1 MDTKDFIAPV
11 VTFVIGIP
19 TLLLSWKNYKSQ
31 RESKTPELARL
42 ESWSKLMQEA
52 EVDIGKIDNDEYI
65 SSLSKAQ
72 KNLVD
77 NYNVFIH
84 RASLEPVLRK
94 IGISDGKV
102 FNKLMSMS
110 RSQKHIQA
118 PGFSNYVSS
127 YDMWLCIASITIV
140 PVFIFVI
147 LFLINLV
154 FTQKFIDIPVIIIL
168 VFFLY
173 GPGFRVIYLQN
184 KIRMA
189 LVINNTYYY
198 LRKFYGVEDNVT
210 DSNYSYRVR
219 MQIKDRAFIIFGYGE
234 LSTEVKNNIYMAG
247 INEIDGYCPVQEKEM
262 KPKEY
267 VPSVKT
273 PKLINFLIKVSY
285 EIARKRGI
293 YPEQGSEN
301 VEN

>member
-1 MDTKDFIAPV
+1 
-11 VTFVIGIP
+11 
-19 TLLLSWKNYKSQ
+19 
-31 RESKTPELARL
+31 
-42 ESWSKLMQEA
+42 
-52 EVDIGKIDNDEYI
+52 
-65 SSLSKAQ
+65 
-72 KNLVD
+72 
-77 NYNVFIH
+77 
-84 RASLEPVLRK
+84 
-94 IGISDGKV
+94 
-102 FNKLMSMS
+102 
-110 RSQKHIQA
+110 
-118 PGFSNYVSS
+118 
-127 YDMWLCIASITIV
+127 
-140 PVFIFVI
+140 
-147 LFLINLV
+147 
-154 FTQKFIDIPVIIIL
+154 
-168 VFFLY
+168 
-173 GPGFRVIYLQN
+173 
-184 KIRMA
+184 MA

>member
-1 MDTKDFIAPV
+1 M
-11 VTFVIGIP
+11 
-19 TLLLSWKNYKSQ
+19 
-31 RESKTPELARL
+31 
-42 ESWSKLMQEA
+42 
-52 EVDIGKIDNDEYI
+52 
-65 SSLSKAQ
+65 
-72 KNLVD
+72 
-77 NYNVFIH
+77 
-84 RASLEPVLRK
+84 EPVLRK